1 MTNYLD
7 LSLNEIHEL
16 LKSHKIKPID
26 LVLESFR
33 RIEENNLND
42 FITLNK
48 EEAIKEAKAL
58 ENLEIDNILFGM
70 PIAIKDTIV
79 LPLPTSPIIILF
91 ILLFDLKS
99 FSLGHIQLK
108 PSAL

>member
-48 EEAIKEAKAL
+48 EEASEYMWVTCDKLCYMLTYSPEIFASWFIICAPKIIEIIK
-58 ENLEIDNILFGM
+58 NFNWQF
-70 PIAIKDTIV
+70 
-79 LPLPTSPIIILF
+79 
-91 ILLFDLKS
+91 LLYVITFLY
-99 FSLGHIQLK
+99 
-108 PSAL
+108 P

>member
-58 ENLEIDNILFGM
+58 ENLDSFPFVGTMNIRN
-70 PIAIKDTIV
+70 
-79 LPLPTSPIIILF
+79 
-91 ILLFDLKS
+91 
-99 FSLGHIQLK
+99 
-108 PSAL
+108 